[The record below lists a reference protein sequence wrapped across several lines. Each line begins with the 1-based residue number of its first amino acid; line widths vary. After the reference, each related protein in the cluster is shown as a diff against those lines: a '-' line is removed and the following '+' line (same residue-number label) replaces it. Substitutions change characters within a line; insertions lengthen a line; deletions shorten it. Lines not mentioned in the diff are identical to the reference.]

1 MHVYGYEQQTA
12 ATWDFLETTRICT
25 TNGVESMHAVAG
37 SAAAGRPRAVAILA
51 LNLCSLLNNGTHNLL
66 GGSYHVPIGRHN
78 VSPGR
83 LHQSQI
89 LHIRLCTL
97 SHE

>member
-1 MHVYGYEQQTA
+1 MDTRNRLQEHGISV
-12 ATWDFLETTRICT
+12 ETTGIRSA
-25 TNGVESMHAVAG
+25 NGVESMHAVAG

-66 GGSYHVPIGRHN
+66 GGSCHVSIGRHN
-78 VSPGR
+78 VIPGG